1 MIHTYIN
8 RICWFVGL
16 IFFQVILLNHIHLFG
31 YATPYIYI
39 FLILTFESNIS
50 RNESMLWAFF
60 LGLSIDMFS
69 DTPGMHASASVL
81 LAFVRPSILKL
92 YLPRE
97 TFDIIQ
103 PSFKTIGI
111 FSFIK
116 YALICILIHHTCLL
130 TIEYFSLVHWGDLL
144 LRIGSC
150 TLLSTAFILALEEVR
165 RH

>member
-1 MIHTYIN
+1 MIHTYLN
-8 RICWFVGL
+8 RFIWFIGL
-16 IFFQVILLNHIHLFG
+16 IFIQVIILNHIHLFG

-39 FLILTFESNIS
+39 FLILSFESNIN
-50 RNESMLWAFF
+50 RNESMLWAFI
-60 LGLSIDMFS
+60 LGLIIDMFS

-81 LAFVRPSILKL
+81 LAFVRPSILKA

-103 PSFKTIGI
+103 PSIKTLGI

-116 YALICILIHHTCLL
+116 YALTCILIHHSCLL
-130 TIEYFSLVHWGDLL
+130 TIEYFSLAHWGDLL

-150 TLLSTAFILALEEVR
+150 TILSAAFIMAIEELR
-165 RH
+165 RK